1 MIDMPKETLLNRKA
15 KTTLDEIINE
25 LDEVLREHSKAKC
38 DPYVL
43 QVGDIT
49 PRIRAI
55 LEDLKAVR
63 HQYIVNGA
71 SHYDLV
77 DEECQ

>member
-38 DPYVL
+38 DPRVI
-43 QVGDIT
+43 QVGDIA
-49 PRIRAI
+49 PRIVPI
-55 LEDLKAVR
+55 LKDLRELNRCQK
-63 HQYIVNGA
+63 
-71 SHYDLV
+71 YDLV

>member
-1 MIDMPKETLLNRKA
+1 MIDMPKETLLNRKP

-38 DPYVL
+38 DPRVI

-49 PRIRAI
+49 PRIKAI
-55 LEDLKAVR
+55 LEDLKAVH
-63 HQYIVNGA
+63 HQL
-71 SHYDLV
+71 H
-77 DEECQ
+77 CQWC